1 MTARSQGNDHGFTLI
16 EAMVSLFVFL
26 ALLGAVF
33 TVYAPS
39 RVIYARGTIK
49 ADVQQ
54 NARLGMGQ
62 MARQMR
68 MAGFFPENFRTPPPG
83 TPLVNAVLLA
93 TDQAVAIHGDLD
105 DSDATN
111 VFLFC
116 LDGDVLRRGR
126 AAANLVD
133 AYTCAD
139 GEVLAENVIDLQFTY
154 YDAAGNP
161 VPNPPS
167 APFQLDN
174 QDVGSI
180 PNLADTSQRDSIRRV
195 VVTLTAEIEAPQRGP
210 QTYALTS
217 DIWLRN
223 GG

>member
-1 MTARSQGNDHGFTLI
+1 MTRHTWRNERGFSVL
-16 EAMVSLFVFL
+16 EAMISLFVFL

-54 NARLGMGQ
+54 NARLGMAQ

-68 MAGFFPENFRTPPPG
+68 MAGFFPENFTSSPPG
-83 TPLVNAVLLA
+83 VPLVNPVLVA
-93 TDQAVAIHGDLD
+93 TDQALAVHGDLD
-105 DSDATN
+105 DSDASN

-116 LDGDVLRRGR
+116 LDGNVLRRGR
-126 AAANLVD
+126 AAAD
-133 AYTCAD
+133 ATEAFTCTD
-139 GEVLAENVIDLQFTY
+139 GEILAEHVVDLQFTY
-154 YDAAGNP
+154 YDVDGDP
-161 VPNPPS
+161 VPDPPS
-167 APFQLDN
+167 APFTLDS
-174 QDVGSI
+174 QDVGAVPDLS
-180 PNLADTSQRDSIRRV
+180 DTSQRDSIRRV
-195 VVTLTAEIEAPQRGP
+195 VVTLTAEIEAPKRGP
-210 QTYALTS
+210 QTYSLTS